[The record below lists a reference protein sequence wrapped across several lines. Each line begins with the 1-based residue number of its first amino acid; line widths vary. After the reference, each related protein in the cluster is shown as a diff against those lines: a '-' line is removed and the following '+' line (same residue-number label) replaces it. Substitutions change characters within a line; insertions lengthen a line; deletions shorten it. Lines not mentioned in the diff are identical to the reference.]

1 MINNLKKG
9 DKVALIAPASGQ
21 KANDIELV
29 DKALSVLKNWGLSVI
44 LTPKLENYRYL
55 AASDTDRAMDLIR
68 ALTNP
73 DIKAIFVTRGGY
85 GCARLLPYL
94 DSVVV
99 PTHRYLIGFSDI
111 TTLHLYSYRW
121 EKVINIHAPN
131 VATQQF
137 LGDNPSADKNRQAL
151 YNALFNGVYP
161 SWQLTSLFT
170 DNHHNNIDNM
180 INTDRVGGCLS
191 LLVSSLGTPYEINTN
206 NKVLMIEEVCE
217 APYKIDRM
225 LTHLR
230 NAGKFDNVKAIVF
243 GEMLHCDSTNIALAD
258 VLRDEFADDR
268 FPVFSTDSFGH
279 GAVNLP
285 LHLGYLLNI
294 VNPLPQRGRVRVG
307 EKSIKY

>member
-21 KANDIELV
+21 KQGDDLLIEQ
-29 DKALSVLKNWGLSVI
+29 ALSVLESWGLSVI
-44 LTPKLENYRYL
+44 ITPNINHHRYL
-55 AASDTDRAMDLIR
+55 SATDTDRATDVIN
-68 ALTNP
+68 ALTHP
-73 DIKAIFVTRGGY
+73 EIKAIFVTRGGY

-111 TTLHLYSYRW
+111 TTLHLYSYHW

-137 LGDNPSADKNRQAL
+137 LGDNPSAEKNRQAL
-151 YNALFNGVYP
+151 YNALFNGIYP
-161 SWQLTSLFT
+161 SWQLTPLFT
-170 DNHHNNIDNM
+170 DNRHIDKSNINKYIENIM
-180 INTDRVGGCLS
+180 NTDRVGGCLS
-191 LLVSSLGTPYEINTN
+191 LLVSSLGTPYEINTD

-230 NAGKFDNVKAIVF
+230 NAGKFDNVKAVVF
-243 GEMLHCDSTNIALAD
+243 GEMLHCDSPNIALAD
-258 VLRDEFADDR
+258 VLRDEFASDT

-279 GAVNLP
+279 GAINFP
-285 LHLGYLLNI
+285 LHLG
-294 VNPLPQRGRVRVG
+294 
-307 EKSIKY
+307 